1 MPMAAF
7 GGKDPQRFFAGT
19 NFTVD
24 EVLYEPPALVPA
36 PSIYLDRGHHR
47 WAVRL
52 SGASPRIYSFEDVLA
67 CRVADD
73 DGAAERT
80 RIEREGSLASLA
92 ANPMRY
98 SQANASKRGD
108 RCFSLGV
115 IIAVHGAD
123 VTIQLPY
130 ITRPTRR
137 SSPVYHELRAAAD
150 HVKETFDAMI
160 VSARTAVS
168 ERSTEHGAA
177 PDGGSSADKAS
188 SIRRNAQKKHGRSR
202 L

>member
-24 EVLYEPPALVPA
+24 EVLYEPPALIPA

-80 RIEREGSLASLA
+80 RIEREGSLASLV

-115 IIAVHGAD
+115 VIAVHGAD

-137 SSPVYHELRAAAD
+137 SSPVYHELRAAAY
-150 HVKETFDAMI
+150 HV
-160 VSARTAVS
+160 
-168 ERSTEHGAA
+168 
-177 PDGGSSADKAS
+177 
-188 SIRRNAQKKHGRSR
+188 
-202 L
+202 